1 MIPSMPHHHVGDA
14 HMRCLLENELSDS
27 ETASIL
33 EHLEHCASCRSRL
46 DAMAAA
52 PESWLAASSYLSSS
66 DGSVVDNPYAL
77 PFNAYGSDANDA
89 DRDDGR
95 GNHRSSNGRQA
106 GERRLP
112 APKIWNDSP
121 LVWSE
126 SMAKELLSPPSHPE
140 MLGRIGRYEV
150 ERWLG
155 AGGMGIVFKAFDT
168 ELHRP
173 VAIKLLA
180 PYLAHSAAARVRF
193 AREAKAAAA
202 VVHEHVVPI
211 YNVESEG
218 SLPYMV
224 MHYVAG
230 ESLQHRLDRE
240 GSLPLC
246 ETLRIGMQ
254 IASGLAAAH
263 SQGLVHRDIKP
274 SNVLLEQGVERALL
288 ADFGLARAA
297 DDASVTRSGFHVGTP
312 QYMSPEQARGE
323 PIDARSDLFSL
334 GSLLYTTSIGIP
346 PFRAESSLVVL
357 RRITDSEPP
366 SMLESRPEIPVWF
379 TRLVGRLMAK
389 RPEHR
394 FASAVEVSRLLEEC
408 LAHAQSPTR
417 HPLPHPVRDPSRSIR
432 SCLQSLRSF
441 MEDKRIL
448 SLLAL
453 VLLLVAALAPW
464 PMAAMG
470 REFHALVFGGIA
482 AGLALLFALLSRSQ
496 YFSRI
501 VLWLVGSLVAI
512 ALLFGGVSL
521 VAWNMRSGTRAYP
534 TVASP
539 YGTPPPNMQRE
550 AYEAMME
557 QSRVNPQP
565 TNPYRGVAPGVTPV
579 NLASIGETKF
589 TVTKRFVDTFGT
601 PLEFHPIE
609 ELPKESLTPITREHV
624 YERLQATSFFVAPFL
639 IATSNG
645 VSAWPA
651 PVPPLAYNPN
661 LPNSPASNPAV
672 FPASAA
678 PPSGY
683 PSAAFPTPVFKSEF
697 PIYFFD
703 AEDRFVGM
711 FLSQLNDL
719 SKFQNFSKLRDATPN
734 SVPAPSLSQVPAQ
747 EPTPSESIEPGKAVN
762 PSEPVQPN
770 KSVEQDEPDSNS
782 SESKPPTAS
791 DTELPLDDK
800 PD

>member
-1 MIPSMPHHHVGDA
+1 MIPSMPHHHVDNA
-14 HMRCLLENELSDS
+14 RMRCLLENELDDS

-66 DGSVVDNPYAL
+66 DSPVFDNPYAR
-77 PFNAYGSDANDA
+77 PSDAHESHAHDS

-106 GERRLP
+106 GERNLP

-126 SMAKELLSPPSHPE
+126 EMAKELLSPPSHPE

-218 SLPYMV
+218 SVPYMV

-240 GSLPLC
+240 GALPLC

-334 GSLLYTTSIGIP
+334 GSLLYTTSIGFP
-346 PFRAESSLVVL
+346 PFRAETSLGVL
-357 RRITDSEPP
+357 RSITDSESP

-417 HPLPHPVRDPSRSIR
+417 HPLPHSVRDPSRSLR

-482 AGLALLFALLSRSQ
+482 VGLALLFALLSRSQ

-501 VLWLVGSLVAI
+501 VLWLVGSIAAL
-512 ALLFGGVSL
+512 ALLSAGLSLGV
-521 VAWNMRSGTRAYP
+521 WNVSRTRSYP
-534 TVASP
+534 STISP
-539 YGTPPPNMQRE
+539 YGPPPPNMSRE

-565 TNPYRGVAPGVTPV
+565 TNPYLGVAPPGVTPV

-601 PLEFHPIE
+601 PLESHPIE
-609 ELPKESLTPITREHV
+609 ELPKEALTPSTREHV

-639 IATSNG
+639 TAVNNQ
-645 VSAWPA
+645 VSAWPYGN
-651 PVPPLAYNPN
+651 PPLAYNPN
-661 LPNSPASNPAV
+661 VPNSPASNPAV
-672 FPASAA
+672 FPSSAA

-683 PSAAFPTPVFKSEF
+683 SSAAFSTPVFKSEF

-711 FLSQLNDL
+711 FLSQLNEL
-719 SKFQNFSKLRDATPN
+719 SKFQNLSGFRQKPTPSENPMLN
-734 SVPAPSLSQVPAQ
+734 SVPAPAVSSNVPVQ
-747 EPTPSESIEPGKAVN
+747 KPT

-770 KSVEQDEPDSNS
+770 KSVERDEPDSNG

-791 DTELPLDDK
+791 DTELPLDEK